1 MGEDDDCEMRNG
13 NYPLNSKCWKC
24 FHIMAHERRLS
35 FTVLFK
41 LPYAIRNSSCI
52 FFRGCHYRK
61 KQHHMT
67 AILQISYTVVSIT
80 DAIRN
85 VTTTRHWR
93 RFSHTNLS
101 LSLSLFF
108 CELRKRKSQ
117 QQLVITC
124 DTQTLAQQINSF
136 EKSRGI
142 EGQGKNKQPHEI
154 VLRSSSF
161 FRLPF
166 LLIFLFFLGYEQ
178 KTCGRCHADTK
189 KTLKKLLLSDKF
201 FSSFFCS
208 TQTATSR
215 GRERV
220 VKGKKAKNF
229 NCNFPQKCSM
239 VWLWIHECAVFEQ
252 AVKTENWVLYSRG
265 SVCVC
270 LYEKPL
276 EKLKSC
282 VNI

>member
-35 FTVLFK
+35 FAVLFK

-161 FRLPF
+161 FSLPF
-166 LLIFLFFLGYEQ
+166 LLIFLFFFGL
-178 KTCGRCHADTK
+178 RTK
-189 KTLKKLLLSDKF
+189 NMWSMPCRYKKKRSKSCF
-201 FSSFFCS
+201 YQTSFFLHS
-208 TQTATSR
+208 FAALRQRLQEGA
-215 GRERV
+215 RELW
-220 VKGKKAKNF
+220 KAKRRRILIVI
-229 NCNFPQKCSM
+229 FPKSA
-239 VWLWIHECAVFEQ
+239 LW
-252 AVKTENWVLYSRG
+252 SD
-265 SVCVC
+265 
-270 LYEKPL
+270 YEFMNVRFL
-276 EKLKSC
+276 NKL
-282 VNI
+282 